1 MLKSKTLSRDT
12 VGVHLRVPEE
22 LKPEVLPPLAADTAV
37 LPEPQSRDND
47 KGALPEPLPKCDG
60 KAIHIAMPLWR
71 YLCMRTCNFTVDTLW
86 QFVLSVVLFFL
97 LGALLLLLGAV
108 VGGVPG
114 LTAGIIA
121 IVSAPLMV
129 FVDGQG
135 SALCFFSTCA
145 LVVFSFQYRIA
156 RKGESTLY
164 SLRIVDKSGKP
175 LGRWRAALRA
185 ALFLVSVVCFPLCLI
200 TMAAGSRRFFHDFCS
215 DSYVLTEGEDPATT
229 FYPPRPSWL
238 LPLFAWL
245 VIVLLCNSG
254 RFSTVRE
261 SVENIVAGTMFGVQS
276 RNYMDY
282 LSHRFSYDLNAPMTQ
297 EQAKVRVAQAEAL
310 LSLQV
315 RYLGLRDYET
325 ARTML
330 NTAVLASRA
339 GDVQKTQEYVN
350 AWLKLPVKR
359 AERMLRK
366 DEFLS
371 VAQGKSAQLVAARL
385 LVQAGSIDDG
395 ISQAQVC
402 KDSAAQKDDYKRY
415 ADSCEFLA
423 NEYEAKGDLANMLAQ
438 KRDLFRCKEVE
449 RKIYADDKGERVA
462 SDMFDADLRQ
472 LTLEIYD
479 LAARVVTERQAQQN
493 STGAP

>member
-37 LPEPQSRDND
+37 VPEPQSRDND

-71 YLCMRTCNFTVDTLW
+71 YYWLRSFDFSLGLLTQYVAGAAFVFV
-86 QFVLSVVLFFL
+86 QFLVLGLICL
-97 LGALLLLLGAV
+97 I
-108 VGGVPG
+108 VPG
-114 LTAGIIA
+114 LSAGLQAKYGFPQMLLTACQAGVLWSACSIGIVI
-121 IVSAPLMV
+121 
-129 FVDGQG
+129 FCTQY
-135 SALCFFSTCA
+135 LC
-145 LVVFSFQYRIA
+145 A
-156 RKGESTLY
+156 RKGETLITA
-164 SLRIVDKSGKP
+164 LRIVDKSGKP

-185 ALFLVSVVCFPLCLI
+185 ALYLGSVFCFPLCLI
-200 TMAAGSRRFFHDFCS
+200 TVAAGSRRFFHDFCS
-215 DSYVLTEGEDPATT
+215 GSYVLTEGEDPART
-229 FYPPRPSWL
+229 FYPPRPAWL

-261 SVENIVAGTMFGVQS
+261 TVENIAAGTMLGVQS

-282 LSHRFSYDLNAPMTQ
+282 LAHRFVYDLNAPMTQ
-297 EQAKVRVAQAEAL
+297 EQAKVRVTQAEAL

-350 AWLKLPVKR
+350 AWLKLPVQR

-371 VAQGKSAQLVAARL
+371 VAQGKAAQLVAARL

-395 ISQAQVC
+395 ISQAQAC

-423 NEYEAKGDLANMLAQ
+423 NEYEAKGDLASMLAQ
-438 KRDLFRCKEVE
+438 KRDLFRCMEVE
-449 RKIYADDKGERVA
+449 RKIYADDKGERAA
-462 SDMFDADLRQ
+462 SSMFDADLRQ
-472 LTLEIYD
+472 LTMEIYD
-479 LAARVVTERQAQQN
+479 LAAKVVTERQAQQQRE
-493 STGAP
+493 TAGR